1 MLLSQLFIFGQSFGL
16 GYYALIYQ
24 STEGVYSLNNSEI
37 FFQRSIFQV
46 LHVWV
51 WSGNTFPVTVQMQVF
66 RKQPKRIFRME
77 STLSL
82 AVTIKTGVKVR
93 MHVLST
99 TSKLLAEKFKE
110 DGEDQLR

>member
-1 MLLSQLFIFGQSFGL
+1 MLVGQLFIFGQSFGL
-16 GYYALIYQ
+16 GYCDLIYQ

-37 FFQRSIFQV
+37 FFQRSIFQM

-51 WSGNTFPVTVQMQVF
+51 WSGNTFPVTVQTQVF
-66 RKQPKRIFRME
+66 RKQPKRIFRTE
-77 STLSL
+77 STQSL
-82 AVTIKTGVKVR
+82 AVTIKLGVRLR

-110 DGEDQLR
+110 DGEVHLR